1 MRLSLVY
8 LCLTWI
14 IHHGNK
20 GLNLEYWTFLFPC
33 NCFLLINPWPSFW
46 ISPGLGVL
54 AAVVLLL
61 HNVMAQDLFLSL
73 RQGSVQTW
81 LSKDAWSVIDTI
93 YLQPKTEPLSHRA
106 TGSLMWQWEDL
117 VTFTDMVMLPSM
129 SDKWS
134 VSMKEKIES
143 FKGMGVLLV
152 KGWME
157 AGVEQVGQL
166 FQIASENEGLYSPR
180 DHNDFKIYIGYYSGY
195 L

>member
-1 MRLSLVY
+1 M
-8 LCLTWI
+8 
-14 IHHGNK
+14 G
-20 GLNLEYWTFLFPC
+20 
-33 NCFLLINPWPSFW
+33 
-46 ISPGLGVL
+46 
-54 AAVVLLL
+54 
-61 HNVMAQDLFLSL
+61 
-73 RQGSVQTW
+73 
-81 LSKDAWSVIDTI
+81 
-93 YLQPKTEPLSHRA
+93 
-106 TGSLMWQWEDL
+106 QWEAL

-166 FQIASENEGLYSPR
+166 FHIASENEGLYSPR
-180 DHNDFKIYIGYYSGY
+180 DHNDFKIYIAYYSGY